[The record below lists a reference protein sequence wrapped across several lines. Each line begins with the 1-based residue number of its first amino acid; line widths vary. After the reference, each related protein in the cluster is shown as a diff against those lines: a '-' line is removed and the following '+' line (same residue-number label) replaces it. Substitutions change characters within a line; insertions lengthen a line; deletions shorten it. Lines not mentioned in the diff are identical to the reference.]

1 MKPHYIKL
9 RQAASTN
16 TYLNKVKAMMPNA
29 TVVYTDCQTAGRGQR
44 GNSWESEPGKNITFS
59 MLLRDLRLPVRRQFI
74 ISEAV
79 SIAIVEVLSEFSDGF
94 SVKWPNDIYWRDKKI
109 CGILIE
115 NTISTEA
122 FLFSIIGVGL
132 NVNQTIF
139 VSDAPNPVS
148 LANII
153 GAETDTEEILHRVCS
168 RIAERCEMLFHDIDN
183 AKCADL
189 HARYLDSLFRRDG
202 ALYPFALPDGTQIV
216 RRIVDVASDGRI
228 TLADD
233 QGNSD
238 QFYFKEIAFVI

>member
-1 MKPHYIKL
+1 M
-9 RQAASTN
+9 
-16 TYLNKVKAMMPNA
+16 
-29 TVVYTDCQTAGRGQR
+29 YTALVLCRVEA
-44 GNSWESEPGKNITFS
+44 
-59 MLLRDLRLPVRRQFI
+59 L
-74 ISEAV
+74 ISEVLLWLSAHRAFCFPWD
-79 SIAIVEVLSEFSDGF
+79 SICSRHS
-94 SVKWPNDIYWRDKKI
+94 
-109 CGILIE
+109 
-115 NTISTEA
+115 
-122 FLFSIIGVGL
+122 
-132 NVNQTIF
+132 
-139 VSDAPNPVS
+139 PVS

-202 ALYPFALPDGTQIV
+202 ALHPFALPDGTQIV
-216 RRIVDVASDGRI
+216 RRIVDVAPDGRI